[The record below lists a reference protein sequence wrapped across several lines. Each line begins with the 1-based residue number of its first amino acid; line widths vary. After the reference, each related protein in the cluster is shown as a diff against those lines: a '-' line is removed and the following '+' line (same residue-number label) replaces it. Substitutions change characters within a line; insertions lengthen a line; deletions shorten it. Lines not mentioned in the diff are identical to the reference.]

1 MRRRLSLRWVR
12 LRLARLCRLRSLRRL
27 RSPVLLVQG
36 WLQRLLDRGAYGDVN
51 RPGRL
56 DRLGRRRCGK
66 LGLGSGARLRR
77 FGLPVMSVD
86 PIKKRWRENCSTT
99 LLCSDGLVTWLSPP
113 NRLLKT
119 DKFLQLAHQ

>member
-12 LRLARLCRLRSLRRL
+12 LRLAGLCRLRRL

-56 DRLGRRRCGK
+56 DRLGQRPCGTGSRKRRAVAPLRFACNVCGPHQEALAGK
-66 LGLGSGARLRR
+66 LLNYALVLGRC
-77 FGLPVMSVD
+77 
-86 PIKKRWRENCSTT
+86 N
-99 LLCSDGLVTWLSPP
+99 
-113 NRLLKT
+113 
-119 DKFLQLAHQ
+119 LALATEQALETR